1 MFQKSIFGTRARDHF
16 WRDMGAQPVF
26 RSFFFYLKSYED
38 EIWYVGTLCDLGY
51 ECPNQISIFGLGPF
65 FARTPFIPTFR
76 YVQRLRV
83 GSSSNLKSR
92 ISGSLP
98 NMCYTQQQVGHS
110 WSPDMYISLT
120 APPPITA
127 DPLTADLGRWRLPSQ
142 FQPCIPSIC
151 KIRWSSEPLV

>member
-1 MFQKSIFGTRARDHF
+1 MFQKSIFSTRARDHF

-26 RSFFFYLKSYED
+26 RTFLFEVVRGWNLVCRYFMWPGLWMSE
-38 EIWYVGTLCDLGY
+38 
-51 ECPNQISIFGLGPF
+51 PNFNFRPWAF

-83 GSSSNLKSR
+83 DSSSNLKSR